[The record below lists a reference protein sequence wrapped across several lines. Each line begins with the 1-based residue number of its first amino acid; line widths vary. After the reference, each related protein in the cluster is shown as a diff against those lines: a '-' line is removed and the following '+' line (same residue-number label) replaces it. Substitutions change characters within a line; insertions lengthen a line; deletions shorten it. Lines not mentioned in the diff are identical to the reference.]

1 MVLSSASATTI
12 IHTWGILLMQL
23 KIPRVVHVVTD
34 DQIKIKN
41 FVNLLNNM
49 VLKIGIPLIKNSKED
64 QVCIM

>member
-12 IHTWGILLMQL
+12 IHTWRILLMQL

-34 DQIKIKN
+34 DPIKIKN

-49 VLKIGIPLIKNSKED
+49 MLKIGIPLMKNIIS
-64 QVCIM
+64 